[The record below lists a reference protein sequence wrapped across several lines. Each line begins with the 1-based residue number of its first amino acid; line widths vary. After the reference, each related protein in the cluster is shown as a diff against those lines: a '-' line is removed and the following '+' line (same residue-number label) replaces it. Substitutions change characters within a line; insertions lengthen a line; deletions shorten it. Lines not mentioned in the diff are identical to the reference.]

1 MILSLRDIPIRS
13 KHRSFWG
20 IRAVL
25 APLLLFLVA
34 RSIPV
39 AGAEEGKL
47 DPPQASKF
55 LRVRSARFS
64 RSSASRVTDP
74 RSSFSSL
81 RLDSRNRMLKG
92 GSKGPAIVA
101 GRAAESLLVK
111 AIRHEG
117 LKMPLG
123 GKLKDEEIAA
133 IEKWINLG
141 APWPVEVAKGALG
154 PG

>member
-1 MILSLRDIPIRS
+1 MLCWLPFCFFSLRVAS
-13 KHRSFWG
+13 LS
-20 IRAVL
+20 RAPKRGSSTPPSIEFFESQVRPVL
-25 APLLLFLVA
+25 A
-34 RSIPV
+34 
-39 AGAEEGKL
+39 K
-47 DPPQASKF
+47 QC
-55 LRVRSARFS
+55 FS
-64 RSSASRVTDP
+64 CHGPSQQ
-74 RSSFSSL
+74 FSSL